1 GCFFRLPMTDSNP
14 NRTRENRII
23 DDVLVDACCPEEW
36 PVAWYRY
43 LQEKLSFP
51 FKARCVAART
61 TSPLRE
67 GEAVEVL
74 GLASED
80 DCLSEV
86 FVLIRFAGRDLGVPL
101 SQLVRVEAADEV
113 REAVEDWR
121 FWMADD

>member
-1 GCFFRLPMTDSNP
+1 MPRSDLTHA
-14 NRTRENRII
+14 REQRIF
-23 DDVLVDACCPEEW
+23 DDVLVHAYCPEEW
-36 PVAWYRY
+36 PVAWCRY

-74 GLASED
+74 GLAPED
-80 DCLSEV
+80 DCFSEV
-86 FVLIRFAGRDLGVPL
+86 VVLIRFAGCDLGVPL
-101 SQLVRVEAADEV
+101 SQLAGVEAADEV

-121 FWMADD
+121 FWMADG